1 MSELFTVTADW
12 QRLPANAAKAKQLG
26 ALALNLPLAVAAVVS
41 TGMLAG
47 WGWPAWLASVLSGA
61 WTTWRVIR
69 AGRWARSFAY
79 LEREQD
85 LLITAG
91 LWAKQ
96 FSAVPYGRMLS
107 VEVQSGPIARFWGLA
122 SVAVVTAS
130 SASNATIPAVSA
142 DTAAGLRDRLIAAG
156 EAQALPL

>member
-1 MSELFTVTADW
+1 MSELFSVTADW

-26 ALALNLPLAVAAVVS
+26 ALAINLPLAVAAVVA
-41 TGMLAG
+41 TGFMAE
-47 WGWPAWLASVLSGA
+47 WGWPVWLVAAAGVA
-61 WTTWRVIR
+61 WTIWRVIR

-91 LWAKQ
+91 LWSKQ
-96 FSAVPYGRMLS
+96 FSAIPYGRMLS
-107 VEVQSGPIARFWGLA
+107 VEVQSGPIARLWGLA
-122 SVAVVTAS
+122 SVAIVTAS
-130 SASNATIPAVSA
+130 MASNATIPAVT
-142 DTAAGLRDRLIAAG
+142 DEVAAGLRDRLIAAG

>member
-12 QRLPANAAKAKQLG
+12 QRLPSNAAKAKRLG
-26 ALALNLPLAVAAVVS
+26 ALAINLPLAVAAAV
-41 TGMLAG
+41 GAGLLAN
-47 WGWPAWLASVLSGA
+47 WGWPMWLVAAAGVA
-61 WTTWRVIR
+61 WTTWRVVR

-85 LLITAG
+85 LLITSG
-91 LWAKQ
+91 LWNKQ

-107 VEVQSGPIARFWGLA
+107 VEVQSGPIARLWGLA
-122 SVAVVTAS
+122 SVEIVTAS
-130 SASNATIPAVSA
+130 MASNATIPAV
-142 DTAAGLRDRLIAAG
+142 TTEVAAGLRDRLIASG

>member
-1 MSELFTVTADW
+1 MSELFSVTADW

-26 ALALNLPLAVAAVVS
+26 ALAINLPLAVAAVVA
-41 TGMLAG
+41 TGFMAE
-47 WGWPAWLASVLSGA
+47 WGWPVWLVAAAGMA
-61 WTTWRVIR
+61 WTIWRVIR

-91 LWAKQ
+91 LWSKQ
-96 FSAVPYGRMLS
+96 FSAIPYGRMLS
-107 VEVQSGPIARFWGLA
+107 VEVQSGPIARLWGLA
-122 SVAVVTAS
+122 SVAIVTAS
-130 SASNATIPAVSA
+130 MASNATIPAVT
-142 DTAAGLRDRLIAAG
+142 DEVAAGLRDRLIAAG

>member
-1 MSELFTVTADW
+1 MSELFSVTADW

-26 ALALNLPLAVAAVVS
+26 ALAINLPLAVAAVVA
-41 TGMLAG
+41 TGFMAE
-47 WGWPAWLASVLSGA
+47 WGWPAWLVAAAGMA
-61 WTTWRVIR
+61 WTIWRVIR

-91 LWAKQ
+91 LWSKQ
-96 FSAVPYGRMLS
+96 FSAIPYGRMLS
-107 VEVQSGPIARFWGLA
+107 VEVQSGPIARLWGLA
-122 SVAVVTAS
+122 SVAIVTAS
-130 SASNATIPAVSA
+130 MASNATIPAVT
-142 DTAAGLRDRLIAAG
+142 DEVAAGLRDRLIAAG